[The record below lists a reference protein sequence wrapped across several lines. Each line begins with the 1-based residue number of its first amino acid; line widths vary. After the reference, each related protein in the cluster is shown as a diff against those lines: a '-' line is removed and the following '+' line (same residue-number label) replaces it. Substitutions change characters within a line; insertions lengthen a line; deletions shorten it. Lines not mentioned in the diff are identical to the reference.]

1 MNSQSPANNSQPTP
15 EYLQGIPLFSGLPQ
29 NALKEIAG
37 LMKFRSFGA
46 GLTLFH
52 QDMPGATMYL
62 IDDGHVRIYSIG
74 QTGLEFTY
82 YIYGPQDI
90 FGELSLFD
98 DGYHSA
104 TCITLTPI
112 KTWLLSKENLMN
124 MIKKY
129 PDLSLELLRLT
140 AKRVRTATRKSEAM
154 AFQDVQGRLAYEMLE
169 LEARCGISTKEGTLI
184 GVPLNQIE
192 LASLVG
198 ATRESVNK
206 ALAAFRSHNLI
217 KLNGTSIVIVNREGL
232 EKITRERGR

>member
-1 MNSQSPANNSQPTP
+1 MNSQSQANNPQPALD
-15 EYLQGIPLFSGLPQ
+15 YLQGVPLFGGLPQ
-29 NALKEIAG
+29 KALVEIAA
-37 LMKFRSFGA
+37 LMKYRSFGA

-52 QDMPGATMYL
+52 QDMPGGTLYL
-62 IDDGHVRIYSIG
+62 IADGYVRIYSVG

-82 YIYGPQDI
+82 YIYGPTEI
-90 FGELSLFD
+90 FGELSLLD
-98 DGYHSA
+98 NGYHSA

-112 KTWLLSKENLMN
+112 KTWLLSREDLLGLLKSHT
-124 MIKKY
+124 
-129 PDLSLELLRLT
+129 DLSLEFLRLA
-140 AKRVRTATRKSEAM
+140 AKRVRAATRKSESM

-169 LEARCGISTKEGTLI
+169 LATRCGSPTKDGVVI

-206 ALAAFRSHNLI
+206 ALAMFRSQELI
-217 KLNGTSIVIVNREGL
+217 KMNGSTIVVLNRAGL